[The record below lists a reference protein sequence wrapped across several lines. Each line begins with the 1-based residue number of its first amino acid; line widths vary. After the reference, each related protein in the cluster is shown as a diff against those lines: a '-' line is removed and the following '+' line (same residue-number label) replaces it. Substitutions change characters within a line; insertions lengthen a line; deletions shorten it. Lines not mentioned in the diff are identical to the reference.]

1 MFGSERGM
9 EDVVHGGLNVMIYDT
24 IINQHEQYFFWRL
37 SKEENILAN
46 PKKEQSAHSTK
57 LYAQVDNQLVLW
69 KGNMEKKPLLR
80 SLFLPGSQHMS
91 DYSYRW
97 SINNQRMRHIFLIG
111 WTNMGERER
120 QSITNLQ

>member
-37 SKEENILAN
+37 SKEGNILAN

-57 LYAQVDNQLVLW
+57 LYAQVDNQLVEGQYGEEAPPKVTVFAW
-69 KGNMEKKPLLR
+69 ITAYER
-80 SLFLPGSQHMS
+80 LFLQVE
-91 DYSYRW
+91 Y
-97 SINNQRMRHIFLIG
+97 
-111 WTNMGERER
+111 
-120 QSITNLQ
+120 